1 MISVFQLRYNQLQIV
16 KDRKKNM
23 KKRFWTRF
31 VLFYYYY
38 MLFLLMRIYCLIKD
52 LSFIYVIT
60 KKVEQTIYNFFFSFF
75 SCEVLINN
83 FNNYEIT

>member
-31 VLFYYYY
+31 CFVL
-38 MLFLLMRIYCLIKD
+38 LLL
-52 LSFIYVIT
+52 YVISFNEDLLFDKRFVIYLCYY
-60 KKVEQTIYNFFFSFF
+60 KKSWT
-75 SCEVLINN
+75 NN
-83 FNNYEIT
+83 L